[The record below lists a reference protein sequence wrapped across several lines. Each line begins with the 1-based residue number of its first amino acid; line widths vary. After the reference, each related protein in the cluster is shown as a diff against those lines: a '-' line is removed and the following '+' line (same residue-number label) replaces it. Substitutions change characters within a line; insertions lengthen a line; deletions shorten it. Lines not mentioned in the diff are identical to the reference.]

1 MLLQSEGITYKLTI
15 QKIKSTEFS
24 KAFKT
29 ARSLNPPEPYQKMV
43 PTPSFFSV
51 LLLLKSG
58 RYKLHLSDTQFN
70 YQHLDIHQEQNESR
84 HIEESLISK
93 RINNRDH
100 EPSVNS
106 FRNEIDFLMHVK
118 DKRSK
123 FIATYFLPVE
133 KDKADVEEIFSRH
146 YNFNLR
152 EYL

>member
-1 MLLQSEGITYKLTI
+1 
-15 QKIKSTEFS
+15 
-24 KAFKT
+24 
-29 ARSLNPPEPYQKMV
+29 MV

-51 LLLLKSG
+51 ILLLKSG
-58 RYKLHLSDTQFN
+58 RYKLHLSDTLFT
-70 YQHLDIHQEQNESR
+70 YQHLDIHQEQTESR

-93 RINNRDH
+93 RVNNRDH

-106 FRNEIDFLMHVK
+106 FLNEIDFLMHVK